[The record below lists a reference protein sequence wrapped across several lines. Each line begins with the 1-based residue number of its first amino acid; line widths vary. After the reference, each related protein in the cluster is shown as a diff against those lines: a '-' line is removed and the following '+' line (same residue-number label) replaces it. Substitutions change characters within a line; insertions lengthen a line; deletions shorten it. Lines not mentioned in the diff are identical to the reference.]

1 MFELPTVIQAAEE
14 MIITPGPMVFPPI
27 VFGIMMF
34 VLLMAIALV
43 TFSFRNMAA
52 RHESPARL
60 YKHDP
65 VGHPGQP
72 IIESG
77 HDDTH

>member
-34 VLLMAIALV
+34 AFLMVVALV
-43 TFSFRNMAA
+43 TFGFRNMAA
-52 RHESPARL
+52 RHDGSGRI

-72 IIESG
+72 ILESG
-77 HDDTH
+77 HDDAH